1 MSSTNLRKPMLV
13 IALAVA
19 IALLVPAVAYA
30 ASGGGTMPWDSNIT
44 KISADFTGPIAY
56 AIALIGCVAA
66 GGMLIFAQE
75 LPFFL
80 KAVCFVVLAASFMCG
95 ANAFAAT
102 MGWTGAIV

>member
-1 MSSTNLRKPMLV
+1 MLV

-19 IALLVPAVAYA
+19 IVLLVPDLVYA